1 MCHDT
6 EEWCKIFLKND
17 LLFQKCQEFGGF
29 WPEYSKDSK
38 ISMGIFDGILKFT
51 EELCVTTMKND
62 AKFEQETDLSFQN
75 WHGKFDKFWP
85 EHSRSTK
92 ELCLMALKI
101 DAKLGIFSQNEK

>member
-38 ISMGIFDGILKFT
+38 ISMGIFYGILKFT

-75 WHGKFDKFWP
+75 WLGKFDKFWP

-101 DAKLGIFSQNEK
+101 DAKLGIFS